1 MDRIS
6 TFVMLG
12 GMTIAQ
18 CWYAIAMPK
27 PQNDGKTSAVTRTVT
42 HPKSTLPPLPQ
53 GKTTVMGGA
62 IRDVDPVRD
71 QLKLQIFGARP
82 VKILYDERTRLYR
95 DGKRV
100 PLRDLR
106 SEPHASVQTVLDGT
120 DIYAVSIHILSQ
132 SPEGEAQ
139 GQVMS
144 YDPSSG
150 ELLVSTA
157 LAKEP
162 IRLRVPAGT
171 SIVRQQQT
179 TSSPTNAA
187 ASGASSL
194 VKGAL
199 VSVQFASGSDG
210 QGVASQIAVLATPG
224 SAAVFRGNLT
234 FIDLHAKTLALADPR
249 DGKNYR
255 ISFDPSRFPVT
266 PDLRVGTNVLITATF
281 DGTGYAADSIKIE
294 H

>member
-27 PQNDGKTSAVTRTVT
+27 PQNDGKTSAVSQTAP
-42 HPKSTLPPLPQ
+42 HPASALPPLPQ

-82 VKILYDERTRLYR
+82 VKILYDERTRVYR

-144 YDPSSG
+144 YDPGSG

-171 SIVRQQQT
+171 SIIRQGQT
-179 TSSPTNAA
+179 TSPNGA
-187 ASGASSL
+187 ASRASSL

-210 QGVASQIAVLATPG
+210 QGVASQIAILATPG
-224 SAAVFRGNLT
+224 SPAVFRGNLT

-249 DGKNYR
+249 DGKNYQ

-281 DGTGYAADSIKIE
+281 NGTGYAADSIKIE